1 MIIVYISVAV
11 LAVAFAVLVY
21 YVSRTLKSAEKTLNH
36 VASTMEG
43 LEKQLNGITSETAE
57 LLHKTNHLADE
68 IGQKTKSF
76 NPFFDSVKDVGESIQ
91 SVNRSLR
98 TVSDKVSRE
107 TERQAGQVSQVIQWS
122 QAAIDI
128 WGRWKEKNR
137 RIDRE

>member
-21 YVSRTLKSAEKTLNH
+21 YVSRTLKSAERTLNH

-57 LLHKTNHLADE
+57 LLHRTNHLADE
-68 IGQKTKSF
+68 VGKKTQSF
-76 NPFFDSVKDVGESIQ
+76 NTFFDSVKDVGESIQ

-107 TERQAGQVSQVIQWS
+107 TERQAGQVSQVVQWS

-128 WGRWKEKNR
+128 WGRWKEKNK
-137 RIDRE
+137 RIHSE